1 MNTTTTTVRQLSR
14 DELEAGLAAAGASP
28 RDRGRLD
35 AIVIRPQHDAR
46 QSLRTSEI
54 SLARGVHGDH
64 WEQGCWMSTDDGAP
78 HPDVQICMMNSRVAQ
93 LVARDRAR
101 WPLAGDNLFVDLD
114 VTPENLPP
122 GTRLVAGTAILE
134 ISPVPHNGCAKFAE
148 RFGRDSVRVVNSP
161 AGKARHLRGLYAR
174 VARDGV
180 ISLGDRLTRIDG

>member
-1 MNTTTTTVRQLSR
+1 MNTTTTTARQLSR

-35 AIVIRPQHDAR
+35 AIVIRPQHDSR
-46 QSLRTSEI
+46 QSLRSSEI

-78 HPDVQICMMNSRVAQ
+78 HPDVQICIMNSRVAQ

-114 VTPENLPP
+114 LGPENLPP
-122 GTRLVAGTAILE
+122 GQRLGVGSAVLE
-134 ISPVPHNGCAKFAE
+134 ISPVPHLGCQKFAA
-148 RFGRDSVRVVNSP
+148 RFGRDAVRFVNS
-161 AGKARHLRGLYAR
+161 AEGKARHLRGIYAR
-174 VARDGV
+174 VVRDGTIAV
-180 ISLGDRLTRIDG
+180 GDVVSKIGD

>member
-1 MNTTTTTVRQLSR
+1 MNTTTTTARQLSR

-46 QSLRTSEI
+46 QSLRSSEI

-78 HPDVQICMMNSRVAQ
+78 HPDVQICIMNSRVAQ

-114 VTPENLPP
+114 LGPENLPP
-122 GTRLVAGTAILE
+122 GQRLGVGSAVLE
-134 ISPVPHNGCAKFAE
+134 ISPVPHLGCQKFAA
-148 RFGRDSVRVVNSP
+148 RFGRDAVRFVNS
-161 AGKARHLRGLYAR
+161 AEGKARHLRGIYAR
-174 VARDGV
+174 VVRDGTIAV
-180 ISLGDRLTRIDG
+180 GDVVSKIDD